1 MSEEKLPGVHLV
13 GSVALSSA
21 EEVFQEVIRRVGADI
36 TRLPDGE
43 TGERRTPFPLRKG
56 LHDAVSRSPGL
67 EFKRQVEMAGMA
79 FKLYGLGPGTS
90 PDEVELGRLGF
101 ADSAKASYKLFDRL
115 RAEGKIRPGIR
126 MQVCIP
132 TPFMITLCF
141 TAPEA
146 MLDLWPAFERAML
159 RELNEIT
166 GAIPH
171 ADLAIQ
177 WDVSPE
183 ITEVLE
189 RRNIE
194 VSGLISRDQ
203 VLRGV
208 ARITEAVPLDIET
221 GWHLC
226 YGDVGVSTKEL
237 ETKHP
242 IEPKD
247 LGVLVAFA
255 NDLCTLIKR
264 PLNWVHM
271 PVPRNRD
278 DAAYFA
284 PLEDLQLKPGMR
296 LFLGLVHQ
304 FDGLDGATR
313 RAIAA
318 REFYPSFGVGTE
330 CGMGRRSSADIPELL
345 DLHHQVARML

>member
-1 MSEEKLPGVHLV
+1 
-13 GSVALSSA
+13 
-21 EEVFQEVIRRVGADI
+21 
-36 TRLPDGE
+36 
-43 TGERRTPFPLRKG
+43 
-56 LHDAVSRSPGL
+56 
-67 EFKRQVEMAGMA
+67 MAGMA
-79 FKLYGLGPGTS
+79 FNLYSLAPGTS

-101 ADSAKASYKLFDRL
+101 ADSANASYKLFDRL
-115 RAEGKIRPGIR
+115 RDEGKIPPGIR

-132 TPFMITLCF
+132 TPFMIALCF

-166 GAIPH
+166 AAIPH
-171 ADLAIQ
+171 GDLAIQ

-183 ITEVLE
+183 VTEVLE
-189 RRNIE
+189 RRNTE
-194 VSGLISRDQ
+194 VSDLVSRDQ

-247 LGVLVAFA
+247 LGVLVTFA

-278 DAAYFA
+278 DKAYFA
-284 PLEDLQLKPGMR
+284 PLKDLQLKPGMR

-304 FDGLDGATR
+304 FDGLDGARR
-313 RAIAA
+313 RATVA

-330 CGMGRRSSADIPELL
+330 CGMGRRSPEDIPQLL
-345 DLHHQVARML
+345 DLHHQVASML

>member
-146 MLDLWPAFERAML
+146 MLDLWPAFERAMI

-203 VLRGV
+203 VLTGV

-255 NDLCTLIKR
+255 NDLCTL
-264 PLNWVHM
+264 
-271 PVPRNRD
+271 
-278 DAAYFA
+278 
-284 PLEDLQLKPGMR
+284 EDLQLKPGMR

-313 RAIAA
+313 RATAA
-318 REFYPSFGVGTE
+318 RKFYGSFGVGTE

-345 DLHHQVARML
+345 DLHHQMARML